1 MDMTLSKRG
10 DYVMRSAISL
20 ARAFERGE
28 GRKIREVVEETEVP
42 RTFASQILADLVR
55 AGLALSKAGR
65 DGGYRLSRSPGEI
78 TVLEVVEAAE
88 GPLRAERCALGVG
101 PCRWDEVCPLHETWT
116 AATAA
121 LRELLAATTLAE
133 VAARDVAIEA
143 GTYPVPPDA
152 HRSHPQ
158 SSPVAD
164 LVQVERGAREAT
176 SGLVRLGGRLVEL
189 VGEAARAS
197 SPASPAAIGAGGD
210 GSLVAAAVG
219 PEEGVSRFLLAWHA
233 EQGGRSHRLEGEL
246 SVRPVDEDRCEI
258 RLEGAWCQAGA
269 GALAGGPL
277 ERRGR
282 AVVRSL
288 LRGLAR
294 ELEEP
299 PRRRPSAR
307 RPAPTPGGRRAASV
321 PGAAG
326 H

>member
-78 TVLEVVEAAE
+78 SVLEVVEAAE
-88 GPLRAERCALGVG
+88 GPLRAERCALGAG

-121 LRELLAATTLAE
+121 LRELLAVTTLAE

-152 HRSHPQ
+152 HRSRPQ
-158 SSPVAD
+158 SVPVAD
-164 LVQVERGAREAT
+164 VVQVEREARDAT
-176 SGLVRLGGRLVEL
+176 TGLVRLDGRLVEL
-189 VGEAARAS
+189 VAAAVRDVSAP
-197 SPASPAAIGAGGD
+197 SPAPGELRAD
-210 GSLVAAAVG
+210 GSLAAASVE
-219 PEEGVSRFLLAWHA
+219 PEEGISRFLLAWHA
-233 EQGGRSHRLEGEL
+233 EQDGTSHRLEGEL
-246 SVRPVDEDRCEI
+246 SVEPVDEDRCEVH
-258 RLEGAWCQAGA
+258 LDGAWRQAGA
-269 GALAGGPL
+269 DPLSSGAL
-277 ERRGR
+277 ERQAR
-282 AVVRSL
+282 AVARSF

-294 ELEEP
+294 ELEESPRPHRP
-299 PRRRPSAR
+299 PRL
-307 RPAPTPGGRRAASV
+307 PAARRAA
-321 PGAAG
+321 PGERPG
-326 H
+326 RR